1 MDISRTECG
10 IIPSPGRHDNSG
22 QKEKETVS
30 SKLRFSVLVLPNV
43 PWPELLRRCHEVE
56 ELGFDS
62 IGLADHLVDWAGG
75 KGPWFELW
83 THVAAVAQATS
94 RIRLTTLVAQIPL
107 RNPAHFAQQALTV
120 DHISGGR
127 LDVGLGTGLVIDP
140 SYRMMGIENWST
152 RERVARFGEYVEI
165 VDQLLS
171 QEETTFKGRFYEVD
185 GAALRPRPVQS
196 PRPPIMI
203 AAMGPVMLRHT
214 ARHADIWNSISFAK
228 TFEEQLEETRGRV
241 AALDARCAEI
251 GRDPAT
257 LRRSYL
263 MFDAAARQSGGRVNY
278 YDSEEAFARMVE
290 QVIALGITEIALY
303 YPIAEEQKP
312 VFERIARNV
321 LPAMRAAHK

>member
-1 MDISRTECG
+1 MDVSRTECG
-10 IIPSPGRHDNSG
+10 IIPSPRRHDNSG

-165 VDQLLS
+165 VDRLLS

-312 VFERIARNV
+312 AFERIARNV

>member
-10 IIPSPGRHDNSG
+10 IIPSLGRHDNSG

-165 VDQLLS
+165 VDRLLS

-251 GRDPAT
+251 GRDPST
-257 LRRSYL
+257 LLRSYL

-312 VFERIARNV
+312 AFERIARNV
-321 LPAMRAAHK
+321 LPAMKAAHK